1 MKITFQQYTAIGKR
15 PNNEDALLSDPQN
28 GLFILCD
35 GVGGA
40 DKGEIASEL
49 SCEKI
54 YEAFIKQGKR
64 QLTENLL
71 DTYIS
76 EANKAIAD
84 HIMSFPE
91 AKGMATTVAFLQL
104 YDQQAHLA
112 HIGDSRIYHIRDG
125 EILFQTRDHSYV
137 NELVL
142 SGFITEEEA
151 KIHSKKNIITRALT
165 GNTNESKLA
174 DMHTIVEIEEGDYF
188 LLCSDGVLEAI
199 DESYI
204 EDNFLKDR
212 QISDILS
219 DIKERTKAE
228 ALDNNS
234 AIITKIINL

>member
-1 MKITFQQYTAIGKR
+1 M
-15 PNNEDALLSDPQN
+15 
-28 GLFILCD
+28 
-35 GVGGA
+35 
-40 DKGEIASEL
+40 
-49 SCEKI
+49 
-54 YEAFIKQGKR
+54 
-64 QLTENLL
+64 
-71 DTYIS
+71 
-76 EANKAIAD
+76 
-84 HIMSFPE
+84 
-91 AKGMATTVAFLQL
+91 
-104 YDQQAHLA
+104 
-112 HIGDSRIYHIRDG
+112 
-125 EILFQTRDHSYV
+125 